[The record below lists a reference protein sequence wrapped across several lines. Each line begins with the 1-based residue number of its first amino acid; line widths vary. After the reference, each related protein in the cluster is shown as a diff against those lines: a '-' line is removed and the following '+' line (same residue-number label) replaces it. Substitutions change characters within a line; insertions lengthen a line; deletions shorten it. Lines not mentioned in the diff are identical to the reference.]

1 MAALEIERKFLVM
14 KPDTMTLVRK
24 HNAQVKYIEQTYLKA
39 SVGER
44 RVRRVTTAIVGE
56 DDYISTFYYTE
67 KRPADSTGLIR
78 EENETVISYKT
89 FGQLILE
96 ADPEYKTIIKTRYE
110 FYIGTQK
117 YELDIYDFD
126 KKYAI
131 LEIELES
138 KDAEFE
144 WPNDIVKVKE
154 VTGDKN
160 FKNNSIARTLKL
172 PVED

>member
-14 KPDTMTLVRK
+14 KPDTMTLVRQ
-24 HNAQVKYIEQTYLKA
+24 HNANVLYIEQTYLKA

-56 DDYISTFYYTE
+56 DDYISHFYYTE

-78 EENETVISYKT
+78 EENETTISYKT
-89 FGQLILE
+89 FGELIRE
-96 ADPEYKTIIKTRYE
+96 ADPEYKTINKTRYE
-110 FYIGTQK
+110 FKIGTQK
-117 YELDIYDFD
+117 YELDIYDFE

-131 LEIELES
+131 LEVELES
-138 KDAEFE
+138 ENTEFE
-144 WPNDIVKVKE
+144 WPVGIVQVKE
-154 VTGDKN
+154 VTSDKN
-160 FKNNSIARTLKL
+160 FKNKSIARTLKL

>member
-44 RVRRVTTAIVGE
+44 RVRRVTTVIVGE

>member
-24 HNAQVKYIEQTYLKA
+24 HNAQVKYIEQTYLKTSA
-39 SVGER
+39 CER